1 MLELSGKRVIVV
13 GLGVSGIAAVRL
25 CLSRGA
31 VVTATDSRPL
41 SELSDDLRS
50 LPVTM
55 CVGGHEGV
63 AFDTADLIVVSPGV
77 PPLLQLQKAERQGVP
92 VIGELDLGARF
103 VAAPLIAVGGT
114 NGKSTVTT
122 LLAQMFAQ
130 VNDRVFSGGNL
141 GTPLAQ
147 VAQEKWDLMVVEV
160 SSFQLERAPCFH
172 PRVALLLNITEDHLD
187 RYPDF
192 AGYAEAKGNAF
203 LLQEAGDFAV
213 IPVGDRLC
221 EQQARRGSGQILT
234 FGTGGDYAHEGRRIV
249 ERSTGERFSFE
260 DSRLFGEHNALN
272 VAASVAAARALG
284 LCKMA
289 IESALQQFVPLPH
302 RMAYVGEIAGVRF
315 YDDSK
320 GTNVGASVSALQG
333 LQEARGV
340 LIAGGRD
347 KLGDYAPLAHALAK
361 KGRAVVVLG
370 EAADRIAQATQGVLP
385 TLQVRDLEQ
394 AVRVAF
400 EHAISGDAVLL
411 SPACASFDMFKSY
424 ADRGEQ
430 FVAAVRRLQGIA
442 GRLA

>member
-147 VAQEKWDLMVVEV
+147 VAQEKWDLMVV
-160 SSFQLERAPCFH
+160 
-172 PRVALLLNITEDHLD
+172 
-187 RYPDF
+187 
-192 AGYAEAKGNAF
+192 
-203 LLQEAGDFAV
+203 
-213 IPVGDRLC
+213 
-221 EQQARRGSGQILT
+221 
-234 FGTGGDYAHEGRRIV
+234 
-249 ERSTGERFSFE
+249 
-260 DSRLFGEHNALN
+260 
-272 VAASVAAARALG
+272 
-284 LCKMA
+284 
-289 IESALQQFVPLPH
+289 
-302 RMAYVGEIAGVRF
+302 
-315 YDDSK
+315 
-320 GTNVGASVSALQG
+320 
-333 LQEARGV
+333 
-340 LIAGGRD
+340 
-347 KLGDYAPLAHALAK
+347 
-361 KGRAVVVLG
+361 
-370 EAADRIAQATQGVLP
+370 
-385 TLQVRDLEQ
+385 
-394 AVRVAF
+394 
-400 EHAISGDAVLL
+400 
-411 SPACASFDMFKSY
+411 
-424 ADRGEQ
+424 
-430 FVAAVRRLQGIA
+430 
-442 GRLA
+442 

>member
-41 SELSDDLRS
+41 SELSDEIRS
-50 LPVTM
+50 LPVTV
-55 CVGGHEGV
+55 CAGGHEGV
-63 AFDTADLIVVSPGV
+63 AFDIADLIVVSPGV
-77 PPLLQLQKAERQGVP
+77 PPLAQLQQAESQGVP

-103 VAAPLIAVGGT
+103 VEAPLIAVGGT

-130 VNDRVFSGGNL
+130 VEDRVFSGGNL

-147 VAQEKWDLMVVEV
+147 AAQGKWDLMVVEV

-192 AGYAEAKGNAF
+192 AAYAEAKGNAF

-213 IPVGDRLC
+213 IPLGDRLC
-221 EQQARRGSGQILT
+221 EQQARRGLGQILT
-234 FGTGGDYAHEGRRIV
+234 FGTGGDYAHEGRSVI

-260 DSRLFGEHNALN
+260 ESRLFGEHNALN
-272 VAASVAAARALG
+272 VAACVAAAWALG
-284 LCKMA
+284 LSKIA

-347 KLGDYAPLAHALAK
+347 KLGDYAPLAQALAK

-370 EAADRIAQATQGVLP
+370 EAANRIAAATQEVLP

-400 EHAISGDAVLL
+400 EQAVSGDAVLL

-430 FVAAVRRLQGIA
+430 FVAAVHRLQGVK